1 MSLKR
6 NKDSKKELRLLT
18 LSSTWEGEGV
28 EKIKDWVSK
37 GNHCRSGPPIDTFSK
52 IRHFDL

>member
-37 GNHCRSGPPIDTFSK
+37 GNHCRSSPSIDTFSK